1 MNQWLKKLEKG
12 KKEGLERIKKD
23 KKLLFL
29 LLAGIAG
36 MVILLLSELI
46 PSGDAAQE
54 TKDTQTAAQAAI
66 GQQTYVEDIET
77 RLAQIITS
85 ISGAGRTKVMV
96 TLENSEE
103 SVWATQGKTTREQG
117 GTDGSQKYSSEDEYV
132 LIRSSGSE
140 EGGLLLKIVQPKI
153 RGVAI
158 VCDGGDNVY
167 VREKITTAVA
177 SVLDISTAKISI
189 AKMASD
195 K

>member
-189 AKMASD
+189 AKMASN